1 MIAGRPADG
10 YIAIATHGN
19 GMYSS
24 NFETNDLSVDESFTP
39 KTFDL
44 GQNFPNPFNPSTI
57 IPFTLSSTGLVSIKI
72 YDLMGRDVK
81 TLIERE
87 INKGSHQVNWLGK
100 DKFGNDMPTGI
111 YIYQI
116 KIGGS
121 IKSKKMHLLK

>member
-24 NFETNDLSVDESFTP
+24 NFESEILSIDESVTP
-39 KTFDL
+39 NTFDL
-44 GQNFPNPFNPSTI
+44 GQNFPNPFNPSTN
-57 IPFTLSSTGLVSIKI
+57 IPFSLSSSGLVSIKI
-72 YDLMGRDVK
+72 YDLMGREVK
-81 TLIERE
+81 TLLESQMT
-87 INKGSHQVNWLGK
+87 KGSHQVNWLGK
-100 DKFGNDMPTGI
+100 DKFGKSVPTGI

-116 KIGGS
+116 KIGEL